1 MYNQKSKKFTFN
13 IDKAISSL
21 LYVSKDVHNLYNIMK
36 VFYFADKLHLSKY
49 GRFMFGE
56 TYYAMRKG
64 HVPSTIY
71 DIIKFV
77 RGNGTKIFGAELKNA
92 IEVNKNDVRAKQ
104 QANLDFLSPSEI
116 ECLND
121 AIKEYGNLDYVS
133 LLFKSHKDHAY
144 KVTQLN
150 QEIKVDD
157 IVDSL
162 DNKKTIK
169 EYLVNL
175 YE

>member
-1 MYNQKSKKFTFN
+1 MYNQNSKKFTFN
-13 IDKAISSL
+13 INKAISSL

-49 GRFMFGE
+49 GRLMFGE
-56 TYYAMRKG
+56 TYYAMKKG

-77 RGNGTKIFGAELKNA
+77 RGDGTKEFGAELKD
-92 IEVNKNDVRAKQ
+92 IIQVKENDVHAKQ
-104 QANLDFLSPSEI
+104 KANLDFLSPSEI
-116 ECLND
+116 ECLNE
-121 AIKEYGNLDYVS
+121 AMKECGNLHYTS

-144 KVTQLN
+144 KVTPLN
-150 QEIKVDD
+150 KEIAVDD

-162 DNKKTIK
+162 DNNKTIK
-169 EYLVNL
+169 EYFINL
-175 YE
+175 YD